1 MNFTKISEDAESVL
15 LLCDGCITAKPMHER
30 PEPVDFHDSTLYA
43 WLNGE
48 FAEKHLTEEERSRL
62 IEVTLLSSEEAE
74 AYLPDKGCKPDASIS
89 DAAACSLS
97 YADAAGV
104 SVTDLSASRIRTG
117 ANGNCWWWLR
127 DKGFAE
133 DFFRIVDFAGHIC
146 SQGTYVT
153 LDTNG
158 VRPLIRL
165 HG

>member
-48 FAEKHLTEEERSRL
+48 FAEKYLTEEERSRL

-74 AYLPDKGCKPDASIS
+74 AYLPDKGCKADASIS
-89 DAAACSLS
+89 DAA
-97 YADAAGV
+97 
-104 SVTDLSASRIRTG
+104 ASRIRTG

>member
-15 LLCDGCITAKPMHER
+15 LLCDGCIAAKPMHER

-48 FAEKHLTEEERSRL
+48 FAEKYLTEEERSRL

-89 DAAACSLS
+89 DAAAV
-97 YADAAGV
+97 G
-104 SVTDLSASRIRTG
+104 ASRIRTG